1 MKRSNPQNSAVFSW
15 LQRTETVFSLQPTKP
30 EQLRQNGSLCSRA
43 FFLIF
48 GSLCV
53 PLCHSL
59 PLSFSI
65 LPYFVSH
72 FLSSSLHS
80 TPFIIFSSSFF
91 HSVLFFQIFNFFCV
105 ISLLSYSLTLFHLS
119 PVFSAFLFCLFYLII
134 FKICCRSFFITY
146 VVPGIYFLFL
156 EFFKRLLVVFEFS
169 LFFLSVSLSFF
180 VFCFFSF
187 FLSFF
192 LCFSNVLIK
201 VKKHFMA
208 SRPEKEPATF

>member
-91 HSVLFFQIFNFFCV
+91 HSVLFFQIFDFFC
-105 ISLLSYSLTLFHLS
+105 
-119 PVFSAFLFCLFYLII
+119 
-134 FKICCRSFFITY
+134 
-146 VVPGIYFLFL
+146 
-156 EFFKRLLVVFEFS
+156 
-169 LFFLSVSLSFF
+169 LSFPYSQSWNKMNNSPTYISTSSSLHF
-180 VFCFFSF
+180 N
-187 FLSFF
+187 L
-192 LCFSNVLIK
+192 LCRTQMPCKIK
-201 VKKHFMA
+201 LFNK
-208 SRPEKEPATF
+208 R